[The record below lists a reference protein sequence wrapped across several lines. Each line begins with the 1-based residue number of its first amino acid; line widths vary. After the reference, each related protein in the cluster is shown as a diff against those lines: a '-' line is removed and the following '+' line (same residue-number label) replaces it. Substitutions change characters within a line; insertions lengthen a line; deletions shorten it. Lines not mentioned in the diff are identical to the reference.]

1 MPVRKGEP
9 LDPAATRNKVLKT
22 AARLFRERGT
32 HPVGVEEIAEA
43 AGVSKPTLYRHFDS
57 KEGLIQAFLES
68 VSDVMMRRLER
79 AAAEPGLSPEE
90 RILAVLDEQ
99 WRRFPGRYH
108 GCPLLNTGVEWR
120 GSESSPGMIPRVH
133 LDRVRALLERLCD
146 EAGLADPAAVASQ
159 LLLLLEGAIVVRLV
173 GGRDDSERVARDA
186 AGTLL
191 AGAPRGGRRAA
202 A

>member
-9 LDPAATRNKVLKT
+9 LDPEATRLKVLNT

-32 HPVGVEEIAEA
+32 HPVGVNEIAEA

-57 KEGLIQAFLES
+57 KEGLIQAFLETG
-68 VSDVMMRRLER
+68 SDVMMRRFER

-90 RILAVLDEQ
+90 RILMVMHDQ
-99 WRRFPGRYH
+99 GRRFPGRYH
-108 GCPLLNTGVEWR
+108 GCPLLNTAVEWR
-120 GSESSPGMIPRVH
+120 GSESSAGTIARMH
-133 LDRVRALLERLCD
+133 LDRVHALLERLCD
-146 EAGLADPAAVASQ
+146 EAGLAHPAAVASQ

-186 AGTLL
+186 AGALL
-191 AGAPRGGRRAA
+191 VSAPRRSRRAA